1 MNKQAAAD
9 KVLGKENTA
18 FLAQKLKDGA
28 VVGIPTDTVYGVAA
42 LMSNLKAVDR
52 IYRIKNRPRNKPLI
66 IFVSDPHQ
74 VDEFVEEMPP
84 FGIELMEAFWPGPL
98 TLIFPAADTV
108 SREITAGLNTVGV
121 RIPDCKIVM
130 DILKLV
136 KEPLCVTSANL
147 SGKKDP
153 VTAEEVMAELGDS
166 LDYVL
171 DGGVTH
177 HKLVSTIVD
186 VTGARP
192 KIIRQGALKKSKLEN
207 VVMDIE

>member
-1 MNKQAAAD
+1 MEN
-9 KVLGKENTA
+9 KVLDKSKTA
-18 FLAQKLKDGA
+18 FLAEKLKEGA
-28 VVGIPTDTVYGVAA
+28 VVGIPTDTVYGIAA
-42 LMSNLKAVDR
+42 LMSNMKAVDR
-52 IYRIKNRPRNKPLI
+52 IYRIKNRPKSKPLI

-108 SREITAGLNTVGV
+108 SREITAGLNTIGV
-121 RIPDCKIVM
+121 RIPDCKIVI
-130 DILKLV
+130 DILEML
-136 KEPLCVTSANL
+136 KEPLCVTSANI

-153 VTAEEVMAELGDS
+153 VTAKEVIAELGDA

-186 VTGARP
+186 VTGAHP
-192 KIIRQGALKKSKLEN
+192 KIIRQGALKKSKLED
-207 VVMDIE
+207 VVVDIG